1 MRFAPTDGDEDHAGR
16 SIVPNPK
23 SNYRLVPPPVPARAV
38 QDEWGLFDPEQAGM
52 QAAVR
57 TVREM
62 KATVPVAAE
71 VVTPPA
77 NPVPEADESSPDVSD
92 VQPLDAD
99 NYGRH
104 ESGAVY
110 RLEFATRCPHC
121 RKAIKTFKVF
131 RLLRT
136 QVSFTSTLPR
146 KGYVIVCPDCDGL
159 LSTELSGLL

>member
-1 MRFAPTDGDEDHAGR
+1 MRFAPHEADTDYTGR
-16 SIVPNPK
+16 SILPNPK
-23 SNYRLVPPPVPARAV
+23 SNYRLVPPSAPTRAV
-38 QDEWGLFDPEQAGM
+38 QDEWGLFDPEQAGI

-57 TVREM
+57 TLREM
-62 KATVPVAAE
+62 KATVPVTTE
-71 VVTPPA
+71 VATPPA
-77 NPVPEADESSPDVSD
+77 TALPDVD
-92 VQPLDAD
+92 ENAANVTDAQPLD
-99 NYGRH
+99 G
-104 ESGAVY
+104 EGTVY

>member
-1 MRFAPTDGDEDHAGR
+1 
-16 SIVPNPK
+16 VPNPK
-23 SNYRLVPPPVPARAV
+23 SNYKVVPPSVPSRAV
-38 QDEWGLFDPEQAGM
+38 QDEWGLFDPEQAGI

-62 KATVPVAAE
+62 REAAPAAAE
-71 VVTPPA
+71 AVAPPA
-77 NPVPEADESSPDVSD
+77 KPHREAGEIKPDVTE
-92 VQPLDAD
+92 VQPLDNED
-99 NYGRH
+99 YGRQ
-104 ESGAVY
+104 EGAVY

>member
-1 MRFAPTDGDEDHAGR
+1 
-16 SIVPNPK
+16 VPNPK
-23 SNYRLVPPPVPARAV
+23 SNYRLVPPPAPARAV
-38 QDEWGLFDPEQAGM
+38 QDEWGLFDPAQAGIE
-52 QAAVR
+52 AAVR

-62 KATVPVAAE
+62 RETVVPVNE
-71 VVTPPA
+71 VVAPPA
-77 NPVPEADESSPDVSD
+77 NQQPEGEDIHPDVTD
-92 VQPLDAD
+92 VRPLDAEA
-99 NYGRH
+99 YGGT

>member
-1 MRFAPTDGDEDHAGR
+1 
-16 SIVPNPK
+16 VPNPK

-38 QDEWGLFDPEQAGM
+38 QDEWGLFDPAQAGIE
-52 QAAVR
+52 AAVR

-62 KATVPVAAE
+62 REAAPVRAE
-71 VVTPPA
+71 AVAPST
-77 NPVPEADESSPDVSD
+77 NPLPEADEINADVSAVAD
-92 VQPLDAD
+92 VQPLD
-99 NYGRH
+99 GH

-146 KGYVIVCPDCDGL
+146 KGYVIVCPECDGL

>member
-1 MRFAPTDGDEDHAGR
+1 
-16 SIVPNPK
+16 
-23 SNYRLVPPPVPARAV
+23 VPARAV

-62 KATVPVAAE
+62 REAVPVTTEAVA
-71 VVTPPA
+71 PSA
-77 NPVPEADESSPDVSD
+77 NPLPEEDEINPDVNAVAD
-92 VQPLDAD
+92 VQPLD
-99 NYGRH
+99 GH

>member
-1 MRFAPTDGDEDHAGR
+1 MTNAKAT
-16 SIVPNPK
+16 
-23 SNYRLVPPPVPARAV
+23 YRIVPPPAPVRAV

-62 KATVPVAAE
+62 KSSAAAAPDVVVPSSTPAVA
-71 VVTPPA
+71 PSRDI
-77 NPVPEADESSPDVSD
+77 DESAHGGAHVIDDND
-92 VQPLDAD
+92 VQPFDM
-99 NYGRH
+99 
-104 ESGAVY
+104 ESPSRSEAGAMY
-110 RLEFATRCPHC
+110 RLECATRCPHC
-121 RKAIKTFKVF
+121 SKSIKTFRVF

-146 KGYVIVCPDCDGL
+146 KGYVIVCPECDGL